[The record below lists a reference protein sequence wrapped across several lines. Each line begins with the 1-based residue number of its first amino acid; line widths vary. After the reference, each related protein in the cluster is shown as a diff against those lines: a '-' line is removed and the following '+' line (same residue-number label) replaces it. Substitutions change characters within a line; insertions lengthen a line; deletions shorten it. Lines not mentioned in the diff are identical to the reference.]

1 MTFPTVIA
9 QCTDQQPGKSSNQ
22 KASDAELLVED
33 WYNINRPSPMA
44 PRTLGHGTDAGDDM
58 WLPDSPINV
67 HVDEE
72 QPVNYLETIENA
84 KSDVEFGRVLDA
96 FLDSL

>member
-1 MTFPTVIA
+1 MTFPTA
-9 QCTDQQPGKSSNQ
+9 TTTGQQPGESSNQ
-22 KASDAELLVED
+22 KTSDAELLVED
-33 WYNINRPSPMA
+33 WYNIKPVA
-44 PRTLGHGTDAGDDM
+44 PRDLGHGTDAGNDM

-67 HVDEE
+67 PVDGE
-72 QPVNYLETIENA
+72 QPDNYLETIENA

>member
-1 MTFPTVIA
+1 MTFPTA
-9 QCTDQQPGKSSNQ
+9 TTTSSNQ

-33 WYNINRPSPMA
+33 CYNIKRPSPVA
-44 PRTLGHGTDAGDDM
+44 PRNLDHGADAGNDM

-67 HVDEE
+67 PVDGE
-72 QPVNYLETIENA
+72 QPANYLETIENA
-84 KSDVEFGRVLDA
+84 KSDLEFGRVLDA